1 MRKVLLAS
9 ALLGLSINAFGQTSK
24 ISIQPSDSDTA
35 TASQTSTLK
44 QGSVLNKKFEDDK
57 DITDARMK
65 ADSGSLSKYSL
76 KFSLSYSGPPVGRLS
91 DEKQPNP
98 DGSVCACDTAVG
110 GSIGTR
116 YRFDSK
122 SALSLGTGVNML
134 TPFNSETRR
143 YETKNPFIGYDR
155 NGRIGDLQMRNGV
168 SATYVTNQTYRDI
181 GEYAGVGYDTSLMY
195 NIGTSRVGVGVDAS
209 FNYYFFDRGPVEN
222 PKTKKDRAELTVGRY
237 SLGFYPQVKYA
248 FSDKFSAY
256 SSLAINFNNPRGT
269 EDNLVLW
276 NRTLSQRLGFGYAFT
291 RDVYFAPYFNFYPK
305 TFSADS
311 TTVNF
316 STTFSIL

>member
-1 MRKVLLAS
+1 MRKAILAS

-24 ISIQPSDSDTA
+24 LSLPSPVA
-35 TASQTSTLK
+35 TEAESGTQTSTLK
-44 QGSVLNKKFEDDK
+44 TGTVLNKKFEDDK

-65 ADSGSLSKYSL
+65 ADSGSLSRYSL

-91 DEKQPNP
+91 DDKQPNP
-98 DGSVCACDTAVG
+98 DGSVCACDTSFG
-110 GSIGTR
+110 GSFGTR
-116 YRFDSK
+116 FRFDSK

-134 TPFNSETRR
+134 TPFNEETRR
-143 YETKNPFIGYDR
+143 YEAKNPYISYDR
-155 NGRIGDLQMRNGV
+155 NGRVGDLQMRNGV

-181 GEYAGVGYDTSLMY
+181 GEYAGVGYDTSLLY
-195 NIGTSRVGVGVDAS
+195 NFGTSRVGVGIDAS
-209 FNYYFFDRGPVEN
+209 FNYYFFDRGPDQ
-222 PKTKKDRAELTVGRY
+222 KAKKELTTGRY
-237 SLGFYPQVKYA
+237 SLGFYPQIKYA
-248 FSDKFSAY
+248 FSDKFSTY
-256 SSLAINFNNPRGT
+256 SSLALNFNNPRGT
-269 EDNLVLW
+269 EDNTVLW

-316 STTFSIL
+316 ATTFSIL